1 MTDRRHDPAGPG
13 DEAEDRPAVRRRPDA
28 SMSLLTEVIN
38 HPLDAGYQEAAER
51 RAREARLAPPGTAPR
66 RRSVGLTAGLVVVA
80 IALGLLTTG
89 AVMLLRTPQPS
100 TAKAREVL
108 IAQITERGAEVDRLR
123 QANAQVA
130 QDITGLQEAAL
141 ADEGTGLVEQLA
153 ADSLTSGLTPVT
165 GPGLRVTLQDADVVD
180 TEDDP
185 DSRVQDTDLQ
195 VVVNGLWAAGAEAI
209 AVNGQR
215 LTATTAIR
223 SAGDAILVDVVPL
236 VGPYVVEAIGD
247 PQDLQ
252 TGLARTSA
260 GQLLGVLQSTYGIP
274 TSVSS
279 QRKLSLA
286 GAATATVRSAQ
297 VPEGTPLGGDQAVRP
312 GAGYAG

>member
-1 MTDRRHDPAGPG
+1 
-13 DEAEDRPAVRRRPDA
+13 
-28 SMSLLTEVIN
+28 MSLLTEVIN
-38 HPLDAGYQEAAER
+38 HPLDAGYREAAER
-51 RAREARLAPPGTAPR
+51 KARLARQALPGEVPPR
-66 RRSVGLTAGLVVVA
+66 RRLGVTAGLVVVA

-100 TAKAREVL
+100 AAKAREVL
-108 IAQITERGAEVDRLR
+108 VQQITERGAEVDRLR
-123 QANAQVA
+123 QANARVGQEIA
-130 QDITGLQEAAL
+130 GLQEAAL
-141 ADEGTGLVEQLA
+141 AQEGTGLVEQLA
-153 ADSLTSGLTPVT
+153 ADSLTAGLTPVT

-180 TEDDP
+180 AEKDP
-185 DSRVQDTDLQ
+185 DSRVQDSDLQ
-195 VVVNGLWAAGAEAI
+195 VIVNGLWAAGAEAI

-236 VGPYVVEAIGD
+236 IGPYSVEAIGD

-260 GQLLGVLQSTYGIP
+260 GQLLAVLQSNYGIP

-286 GAATATVRSAQ
+286 GAAAATVRSAR